1 MKKNDEI
8 ILEIE
13 DLSADGAGV
22 GKCDGMAFFVK
33 DALVGDKIKANKA
46 EKNIRIRQA
55 DRTAGTV
62 AFSHEAE
69 MSAVPKMRRLSDS
82 GSFL

>member
-33 DALVGDKIKANKA
+33 DALVGDKIKAKVMKLKKKYGYNDLDAFLVLKDILAVLWKKDGAA
-46 EKNIRIRQA
+46 E
-55 DRTAGTV
+55 
-62 AFSHEAE
+62 
-69 MSAVPKMRRLSDS
+69 
-82 GSFL
+82 